1 MTAKRVSPT
10 AHQRASSVHIARNAM
25 HLVAGQAATMVLGI
39 LFSAMLGR
47 RLGAGDFGL
56 YFLISSF
63 STFALVLVDWGQNY
77 FGIREVA
84 RNPERGGSLLGTGL
98 VLRALGTVLVCIPAG
113 LAAWGLG
120 YDRRTVWFSV
130 GLIAFN

>member
-1 MTAKRVSPT
+1 MTART
-10 AHQRASSVHIARNAM
+10 HTHAAGGERSSIHIARNAM

-63 STFALVLVDWGQNY
+63 STFALVLVDWGQQY

-84 RNPERGGSLLGTGL
+84 REPERMEGE
-98 VLRALGTVLVCIPAG
+98 PATSDRPNVRG
-113 LAAWGLG
+113 AFRGYPRRMSAGAAEGE
-120 YDRRTVWFSV
+120 
-130 GLIAFN
+130 